1 MNEIKWDRYM
11 HLSGQ
16 EQARTWLTIQVH
28 LGLAANTLAAYARA
42 LDEYLLFCESREI
55 DVLQAKREHIALYV
69 NDLANRAHPNHT
81 LKGLSSATLQQR
93 LTAVRLYYD
102 YLVEEAIRERNPVG
116 RGRYVHGRAFAPL
129 SQRGLI
135 PQYRRLPWIP
145 NAEEWRAILEAARH
159 EPLRNRFMLA
169 LSYDSALRREELCSL
184 QTSDLDPA
192 HRLVHIRAETTK
204 THQAR
209 VVPYSPVTGEL
220 FALYLDE
227 RRSLSRERGRL
238 LLSTSPR
245 NRGQPITIWTWSKVV
260 HQIAL
265 RAGVSQFSTHTPR
278 HLCLTNLARA
288 HWDLHEI
295 AQFAGHRTT
304 QTTLLY
310 IHLSGRELSDKLAQS
325 MESIQMWNRQ
335 MLENLLT

>member
-1 MNEIKWDRYM
+1 MNEIKWERYP

-16 EQARTWLTIQVH
+16 EQACTWLTIQAH

-42 LDEYLLFCESREI
+42 LDEYLGFCARREI
-55 DVLQAKREHIALYV
+55 DALKAKREHIALYV
-69 NDLANRAHPNHT
+69 NRLADRKCANHT
-81 LKGLSSATLQQR
+81 QKGLSNATMQQR

-102 YLVEEAIRERNPVG
+102 YLVEESLRERNPVG
-116 RGRYVHGRAFAPL
+116 RGHYVPGRAFAL
-129 SQRGLI
+129 SSQRGLL

-145 NAEEWRAILEAARH
+145 SADEWRAILEAART

-220 FALYLDE
+220 LAGYLSE
-227 RRSLSRERGRL
+227 RRALSRQRGRL

-245 NRGQPITIWTWSKVV
+245 NKGQPITIWTWSKVV
-260 HQIAL
+260 RQLAL
-265 RAGVSQFSTHTPR
+265 RADVPQFSTHTPR
-278 HLCLTNLARA
+278 HLCLTDLARA
-288 HWDLHEI
+288 NWDLHEI
-295 AQFAGHRTT
+295 AQFAGHRST

-310 IHLSGRELSDKLAQS
+310 IHLSGRELADKLAQG
-325 MESIQMWNRQ
+325 MESIQMWRLH
-335 MLENLLT
+335 MLENLLP